1 MRPMY
6 YRIATVIDFYI
17 CRNLPFDGRVM
28 GGSQVRLPRKKNA
41 RSRHQR
47 LFKENVRKPKT
58 GLRILRIKGSGV
70 VYVRGR
76 Y

>member
-28 GGSQVRLPRKKNA
+28 GGSQVRLPRKYNA

-47 LFKENVRKPKT
+47 FFKENVRKTKK
-58 GLRILRIKGSGV
+58 RFANFEKKGSRV
-70 VYVRGR
+70 VYA
-76 Y
+76 

>member
-28 GGSQVRLPRKKNA
+28 GGSQSGALALTYP
-41 RSRHQR
+41 Q
-47 LFKENVRKPKT
+47 
-58 GLRILRIKGSGV
+58 LR
-70 VYVRGR
+70 
-76 Y
+76 